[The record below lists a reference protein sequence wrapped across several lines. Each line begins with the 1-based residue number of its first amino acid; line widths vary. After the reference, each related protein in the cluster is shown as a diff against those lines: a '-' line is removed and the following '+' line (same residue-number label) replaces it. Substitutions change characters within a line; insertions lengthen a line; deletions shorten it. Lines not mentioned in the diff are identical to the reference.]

1 MDNPHSNKSYDVQMM
16 QDSVSHMQGNG
27 DTQLVFKYL
36 VSIIMTQMSAKAG
49 TKKHGKEA
57 VTALFNIFLQLDD
70 KTVFEGVMV
79 ATLSR
84 IKKRR
89 ALRAINLIKEKRSG
103 KLKGRT
109 VADGSVQRDLYTKEE
124 TVSSTISNDALML
137 TILVDA
143 WENRVQQ

>member
-1 MDNPHSNKSYDVQMM
+1 MDNPHSNKSYDVQIL

-27 DTQLVFKYL
+27 DTQLVFKHL
-36 VSIIMTQMSAKAG
+36 VGIIMTQMSAKAG
-49 TKKHGKEA
+49 IKKHGKEA

-109 VADGSVQRDLYTKEE
+109 VAYGSVQRDLYTKEE
-124 TVSSTISNDALML
+124 TVSSTISNDALIL

-143 WENRVQQ
+143 WENRV